1 MAKVHKPVDSPSNP
15 PASPRPSGPRS
26 SGSPAKAPKTERG
39 RRTLRALLNA
49 AAEEFGEKGF
59 HEASISSITARA
71 GVATGS
77 FYVYFDSK
85 EAIFKD
91 LVQDL
96 SGQVRDHVAPRLLE
110 APDGLAAESAGLGAY
125 LEFVRQHKEIY
136 RIIDE
141 SEFVDAASYR
151 AHYTSSAARITARLS
166 AAMERGEIGPGHAEV
181 RAWAIMGMNVFL
193 GLRFGVWGAEDGSED
208 VGEVVREAG
217 RLLAHGIAPEGAGKS
232 NAPDGAGKN
241 SAPEKE

>member
-1 MAKVHKPVDSPSNP
+1 MSELPNP
-15 PASPRPSGPRS
+15 PIGEGDPVPAS
-26 SGSPAKAPKTERG
+26 AKTPKTERG

-59 HEASISSITARA
+59 HDAAISQITARA

-85 EAIFKD
+85 EAIFQA
-91 LVQDL
+91 LVRDL
-96 SGQVRDHVAPRLLE
+96 SGQVKDYVGPRIAA
-110 APDGLAAESAGLGAY
+110 APDQLAAERAGQLAY

-141 SEFVDAASYR
+141 SEFVDPAAYR
-151 AHYTSSAARITARLS
+151 EHYTKTAARIVARLAG
-166 AAMERGEIGPGHAEV
+166 AAERGEITPGDAEV

-193 GLRFGVWGAEDGSED
+193 GLRYGVWGDEPPEA
-208 VGEVVREAG
+208 VVAEAG
-217 RLLAHGIAPEGAGKS
+217 RLLADGLAPKGDA
-232 NAPDGAGKN
+232 A
-241 SAPEKE
+241 

>member
-1 MAKVHKPVDSPSNP
+1 MDPKPETVSAKT
-15 PASPRPSGPRS
+15 
-26 SGSPAKAPKTERG
+26 PKTERG

-49 AAEEFGEKGF
+49 AAEEFGDKGF

-85 EAIFKD
+85 EAIFKE
-91 LVQDL
+91 LVRDL
-96 SGQVRDHVAPRLLE
+96 SGQVRDSVAPRLMA
-110 APDGLAAESAGLGAY
+110 APDGLAAEGVALGAY

-141 SEFVDAASYR
+141 SEFVDPASYR
-151 AHYTSSAARITARLS
+151 EHYTNSAARITARLA
-166 AAMERGEIGPGHAEV
+166 AAMERGEISPGNAEV

-193 GLRFGVWGAEDGSED
+193 GLRFGVWGAEKVDD
-208 VGEVVREAG
+208 VVQEASQ
-217 RLLAHGIAPEGAGKS
+217 LLARGIAPVKG
-232 NAPDGAGKN
+232 
-241 SAPEKE
+241 